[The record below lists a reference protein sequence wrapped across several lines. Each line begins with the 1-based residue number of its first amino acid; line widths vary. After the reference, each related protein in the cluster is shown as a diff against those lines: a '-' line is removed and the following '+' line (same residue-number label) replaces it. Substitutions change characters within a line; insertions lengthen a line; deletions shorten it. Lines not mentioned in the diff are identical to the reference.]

1 MKQKHKPD
9 AEMAI
14 IQRGLRDLATLSVPG
29 RHRVLAYL
37 SGRIYT
43 MPDVNDEV
51 FGPQQLDLGDAA
63 TGLTLGEVRN
73 PMAIPSFQE

>member
-14 IQRGLRDLATLSVPG
+14 IQRGLRDLATLPIQG
-29 RHRVLAYL
+29 RHRVLTYL

-43 MPDVNDEV
+43 MPAVDGEAN
-51 FGPQQLDLGDAA
+51 GPQQLDIEDTV
-63 TGLTLGEVRN
+63 TGLTLGELRN
-73 PMAIPSFQE
+73 PTAMPSF